1 MATRSEPSG
10 GAEDLRQIPIFRSL
24 SDRSLKL
31 LAGMLNRRQ
40 AEKGEALYREGQPC
54 DRFLILVS
62 GRCNVLKTS
71 ADGREKIVAELLP
84 HQHFALAEIITD
96 RRSGASVEA
105 TEPTVYL
112 TLSKDDFVQALLDN
126 PRMCYQL
133 MQTMAASIMALSDQ
147 IQEVSFERVSV
158 RLARLLMELADRE
171 GSGDDEDHVT
181 IEHKYSHQELARRL
195 GTSRET
201 VTRMLK
207 RFKEMGLISMDGR
220 KLVVEDRD
228 GLVDVV
234 DRGGLEDETD

>member
-1 MATRSEPSG
+1 MAIKAEPSG
-10 GAEDLRQIPIFRSL
+10 GLEDIRRTPIFKSL
-24 SDRSLKL
+24 TDRSLKL
-31 LAGMLNRRQ
+31 LAGLLNRRE
-40 AEKGEALYREGQPC
+40 AAKGQALYREGQPC

-71 ADGREKIVAELLP
+71 ADGRQKIVAELLP
-84 HQHFALAEIITD
+84 RQHFALAEIITG

-105 TEPTVYL
+105 TEPTLYL
-112 TLSKDDFVQALLDN
+112 TLSKDDFLQALLDN
-126 PRMCYQL
+126 PRMCFQL
-133 MQTMAASIMALSDQ
+133 MQTMAASIMDLSDQ

-158 RLARLLMELADRE
+158 RLARLLGELAHRE
-171 GSGDDEDHVT
+171 GPGDDQVT

-207 RFKEMGLISMDGR
+207 RFKEMDLISMAGR

-228 GLVDVV
+228 GLLEVIG
-234 DRGGLEDETD
+234 RGGIEHETD